1 MRYAPVVLPI
11 LLVGC
16 SSSTQKGPV
25 LASSA
30 GESTYALH
38 YSDELA
44 ASVKSVGDAQS
55 REKTLSSGFAGHI
68 DELKKPDWD
77 KVQTIVD
84 DSDLAGRSANFAD
97 ARDETEAVRAFWDA
111 EKDAIGG
118 RVAGGAQGK
127 IKEAGCTADV
137 SGSVSWALNDAMN
150 KQLQKRLRSKSDA
163 FLVLERYKSSLG
175 AQNVASLE
183 KLADEISEA
192 SYDVHVL
199 MVIERQRLQRL
210 IADKDSVK
218 KTLDQFIQDEQTY
231 YGEPGRTDAEK
242 KASADRVTA
251 ANKSKADLDAAA
263 AQAQDVAKQM
273 DTSIEATTKDYGDAI
288 RALRTK
294 IADKKKAEPAK
305 TLPDPKS

>member
-30 GESTYALH
+30 GESSYAVH
-38 YSDELA
+38 YSQELA
-44 ASVKSVGDAQS
+44 DSVKAVSDAQA

-84 DSDLAGRSANFAD
+84 DSDRAGRSEDYAE
-97 ARDETEAVRAFWDA
+97 ARDEMEAVKAFWDT
-111 EKDAIGG
+111 EKDTIGG

-127 IKEAGCTADV
+127 IKEAGCAADV
-137 SGSVSWALNDAMN
+137 SGTVSWALNDALN
-150 KQLQKRLRSKSDA
+150 KQVQKRLRSKNDA

-175 AQNVASLE
+175 AQNTASLE

-199 MVIERQRLQRL
+199 MVTEREQLQRL

-218 KTLDQFIQDEQTY
+218 KTLDRFIQDEQTY

-263 AQAQDVAKQM
+263 GQAEDLAKQM
-273 DTSIEATTKDYGDAI
+273 DSSIQAATKDYEEAV

-305 TLPDPKS
+305 TS